1 MESRFLLMA
10 LFFSS
15 ICFSQNDSIS
25 LKSAQEKKF
34 SFTVDYGFGFRTA
47 KVPSGTDAE
56 IKNYIKDL
64 KSGNSLDFKIGYMKD
79 SKTMWGLMYSRYNSK
94 GTLNNVEYV
103 EPNGLEGQGTIS
115 DDITISFYGIGGAF
129 HFQGFREQDA
139 VVFDMYLGYI
149 NYKNDT
155 KLTNNYTIKG
165 GNLGLSTSL
174 GYYVALSPS
183 IKIGPSIAFNGGV
196 LKKFNVEG
204 DNGYSG
210 TLKLDKDTYESL
222 YRFDLMIGTMIQL

>member
-1 MESRFLLMA
+1 MKFKLLFVA
-10 LFFSS
+10 LFYSCF
-15 ICFSQNDSIS
+15 CFSQSDSIS
-25 LKSAQEKKF
+25 VKSSREKKF
-34 SFTVDYGFGFRTA
+34 SLTVDYGFGFRTA
-47 KVPSGTDAE
+47 KVPNGTDPQV
-56 IKNYIKDL
+56 KNYIKDL
-64 KSGNSLDFKIGYMKD
+64 KSGNSLNFKVGYLKD
-79 SKTMWGLMYSRYNSK
+79 SNTMLGLMYSRYNSK
-94 GTLNNVEYV
+94 GSLNNIAYV
-103 EPNGLEGQGTIS
+103 EPNGIEGQGTIS

-129 HFQGFREQDA
+129 HFSGFREQDA

-155 KLTNNYTIKG
+155 NLTNNYTIKG

-174 GYYVALSPS
+174 GYYIALSPS

-196 LKKFNVEG
+196 LKKFNIEG

-210 TLKLDKDTYESL
+210 TYKLDKDEVESL